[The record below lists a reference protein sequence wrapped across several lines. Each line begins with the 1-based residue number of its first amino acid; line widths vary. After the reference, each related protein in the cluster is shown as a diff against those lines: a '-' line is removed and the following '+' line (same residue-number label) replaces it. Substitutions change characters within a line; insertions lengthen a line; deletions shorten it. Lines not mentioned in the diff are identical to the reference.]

1 MVELAN
7 ERGGNITDPNKR
19 HPLDFVL
26 WQTSAPD
33 EPAWETMWGA
43 GRPGWHIECSA
54 LALRELGT
62 TIDLH
67 GGGSDLIFPHHECE
81 RAQSEAATGVPFV
94 RHWMHVAMV
103 SMDGH
108 KMSKSR
114 GNLVFVDALRKEWDP
129 RVIRLGLIA
138 HHYRVEWE
146 WNTSIMPDALARL
159 QLWQGVSQ
167 DASSA
172 NLPQSNAVLAEVRA
186 ALDDDL
192 NSPLALQLIDAAA
205 RARVNVS
212 TSAELLGVQL

>member
-7 ERGGNITDPNKR
+7 ERGGNIADPNKR

-129 RVIRLGLIA
+129 RVIRLGLVA

-146 WNTSIMPDALARL
+146 WNTNIMPDALARL

-167 DASSA
+167 DAQMA
-172 NLPQSNAVLAEVRA
+172 NSPASQALLAEVRD

-205 RARVNVS
+205 RAQVNVA
-212 TSAELLGVQL
+212 TSAALLGVQL